1 MTQARTLA
9 DITGSGVPTG
19 FSLLSTVTLA
29 NSTTASVSF
38 DETHINSTY
47 DNYLITIC
55 WQVATDSQKLSVRF
69 LQSGGTE
76 ISDSNY
82 DRNIA
87 STYYSDFVEGA
98 DHIEISQ
105 NLGTGG
111 GVREMGAYGHWFLN
125 MKDADNFEPSIVGQ
139 VMLGD
144 TGNDMKQLLSAGR
157 YRGSTDVTGGIK
169 FYNHS
174 SANFATGSQFKLYG
188 VS

>member
-9 DITGSGVPTG
+9 DITASGVPTG
-19 FSLLSTVTLA
+19 FSLLNTVTLA

-38 DETHINSTY
+38 DETYINATY

-82 DRNIA
+82 DRNI
-87 STYYSDFVEGA
+87 SNTYYADFAEGA
-98 DHIEISQ
+98 NHIEISQ

-111 GVREMGAYGHWFLN
+111 GVREKGAYGQWFLN
-125 MKDADNFEPSIVGQ
+125 MKDADNFEPSINGV
-139 VMLGD
+139 VMLGS
-144 TGNDMKQLLSAGR
+144 TGNAMKQQITAGR

-169 FYNHS
+169 FYNHN

-188 VS
+188 IS